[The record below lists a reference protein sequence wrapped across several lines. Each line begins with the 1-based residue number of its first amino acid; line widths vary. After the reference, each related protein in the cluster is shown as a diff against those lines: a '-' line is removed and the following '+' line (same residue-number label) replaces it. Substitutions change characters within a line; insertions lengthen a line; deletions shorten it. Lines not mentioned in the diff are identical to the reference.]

1 MITITRSER
10 AIAHPTASIMSRFF
24 SWVSRQEENRL
35 TWLAIALV
43 VHGCIITPFTA
54 MTVMATTQNFALFMT
69 AMASM
74 TLTVVTN
81 LAALPTRITI
91 PSFLLS
97 VIIDLIIVGLSFSTF
112 LLNTQ

>member
-43 VHGCIITPFTA
+43 VHGCVITPFTVI
-54 MTVMATTQNFALFMT
+54 TVMATTQNFALFMT
-69 AMASM
+69 AMAAMTM
-74 TLTVVTN
+74 TLVTN
-81 LAALPTRITI
+81 LAALPARITI
-91 PSFLLS
+91 PSFFLS
-97 VIIDLIIVGLSFSTF
+97 VIIDLVIVAVSFSTF
-112 LLNTQ
+112 IMNTR